1 MHKDY
6 LTNILFLEL
15 KYLSLDFVLDMVD
28 IESYNKLVQI
38 KDTISENG
46 KAFLLKKFAPIIN
59 SIDTQ
64 NYKSATKLLYYLLY
78 ISYAVLNEQPDL
90 TLIKNFKKEVRIR
103 TLTENTF
110 IPVKQQLCKLKD
122 YINVNK

>member
-28 IESYNKLVQI
+28 TESYNKLVRI
-38 KDTISENG
+38 KDIISENG

-59 SIDTQ
+59 SIDTK
-64 NYKSATKLLYYLLY
+64 NYKEANKLLYYLLY
-78 ISYAVLNEQPDL
+78 ISYVVLNEQPDL
-90 TLIKNFKKEVRIR
+90 NLIKNFKKAVRLR

-110 IPVKQQLCKLKD
+110 IPIKQQLCKLKD

>member
-28 IESYNKLVQI
+28 IESYNKLVRI

-59 SIDTQ
+59 SIDTK
-64 NYKSATKLLYYLLY
+64 NYTCANKLLYYLLY
-78 ISYAVLNEQPDL
+78 ISYIVLNEQPDL
-90 TLIKNFKKEVRIR
+90 TLIKNFKKAIKVR

-110 IPVKQQLCKLKD
+110 IPVKRQLCKLKD

>member
-28 IESYNKLVQI
+28 TESYNKLVRI

-59 SIDTQ
+59 SIDTK
-64 NYKSATKLLYYLLY
+64 NYKCANKSLYYLLY

-90 TLIKNFKKEVRIR
+90 TLIKNFKKKVRTS

-122 YINVNK
+122 YINANK